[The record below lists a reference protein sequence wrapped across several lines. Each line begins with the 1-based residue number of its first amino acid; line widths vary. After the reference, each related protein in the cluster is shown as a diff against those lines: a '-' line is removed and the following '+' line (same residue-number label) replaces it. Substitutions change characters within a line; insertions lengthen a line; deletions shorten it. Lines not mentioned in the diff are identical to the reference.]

1 MVRFG
6 RGLSIDHSETTFLLL
21 RLLVLIV
28 QLLPRRNEKKLL
40 NDAHKVIKYK
50 LEGAAP
56 SKIRV
61 QTPDQ
66 KAFVV
71 LQCAIGQHHLNDNT
85 LRQEMSFMV
94 DFATRMLS
102 AAEDYS
108 VDGSRNGA
116 VALESLLLRR
126 NLVTSLWSESDG
138 VLNQLRGV
146 GHKTTAMLTMNKIR
160 TFADVLSQPSHTI
173 EQACCRSQPFGQE
186 LKAVVKKILQNTL
199 SLSAHIE
206 NMDDDGKPNEVVCKL
221 DERCLSSDVPLPE
234 HERSA
239 GIVSYTLCVHTDR
252 PGGSLMFRRNVS
264 TPGEHRI
271 PCPSKLGRLYIRLVS
286 NLIGLDEQLQLEG
299 NDVVTKS
306 SFDLSPVRAKSA
318 KEGGKR
324 KADKSK
330 ERTAAQP
337 QSHKKLN
344 NMVEGVADFRL
355 RKKTGSSESNGE
367 CIKRFTSTPRF
378 SAQSKRHR
386 SGQKGNATGKS
397 HSAVTPSPPPNSAY
411 KSTSSAPNTSQ
422 NMPSHV
428 SPYRER
434 NSNQARRRKEFGKL
448 QPSWKLEQREQKNMQ
463 QRAFTSPKENPL

>member
-199 SLSAHIE
+199 SLYSLRAH
-206 NMDDDGKPNEVVCKL
+206 G
-221 DERCLSSDVPLPE
+221 
-234 HERSA
+234 
-239 GIVSYTLCVHTDR
+239 
-252 PGGSLMFRRNVS
+252 
-264 TPGEHRI
+264 
-271 PCPSKLGRLYIRLVS
+271 
-286 NLIGLDEQLQLEG
+286 
-299 NDVVTKS
+299 
-306 SFDLSPVRAKSA
+306 
-318 KEGGKR
+318 
-324 KADKSK
+324 
-330 ERTAAQP
+330 
-337 QSHKKLN
+337 
-344 NMVEGVADFRL
+344 
-355 RKKTGSSESNGE
+355 
-367 CIKRFTSTPRF
+367 
-378 SAQSKRHR
+378 
-386 SGQKGNATGKS
+386 
-397 HSAVTPSPPPNSAY
+397 
-411 KSTSSAPNTSQ
+411 
-422 NMPSHV
+422 
-428 SPYRER
+428 
-434 NSNQARRRKEFGKL
+434 
-448 QPSWKLEQREQKNMQ
+448 
-463 QRAFTSPKENPL
+463 